1 MMNNK
6 LNKIIKFSLCQVS
19 VNMGGTKYIY
29 SQNKRFINIKDT
41 YK

>member
-19 VNMGGTKYIY
+19 VNIGALNTFTH
-29 SQNKRFINIKDT
+29 RIKDS
-41 YK
+41 